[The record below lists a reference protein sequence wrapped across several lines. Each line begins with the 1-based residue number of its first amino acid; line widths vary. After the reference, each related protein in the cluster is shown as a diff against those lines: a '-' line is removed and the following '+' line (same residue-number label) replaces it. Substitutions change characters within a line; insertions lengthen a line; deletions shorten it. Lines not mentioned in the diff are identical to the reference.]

1 MPWFSFGFGE
11 DLKNDFPQ
19 VDIRGLAID
28 GTAFARWGLSFPK
41 DRSRPLLVEIPFVD
55 Y

>member
-1 MPWFSFGFGE
+1 MTFRKLIFVVWQST
-11 DLKNDFPQ
+11 D
-19 VDIRGLAID
+19 
-28 GTAFARWGLSFPK
+28 TAFARWVQSFPK